1 MIFCIAFSLAAFAR
15 NDDGQPVFPT
25 QLVAHIPY
33 AVVAALIGIVL
44 MVVNKVDRAK
54 NDVVMDMP
62 LVYVGGKDVFVLSLC
77 CCVGKLL
84 SDCMGFLTVHLSRF
98 KRLYQ
103 MKG

>member
-1 MIFCIAFSLAAFAR
+1 MRLTAFTR
-15 NDDGQPVFPT
+15 NDNGQPVFPA
-25 QLVAHIPY
+25 QLIAHVPY

-44 MVVNKVDRAK
+44 VVVNEIDCAK